1 MLELKNNYQ
10 KYLSPK
16 ELADMLR
23 VDITTVYGWTSDRQI
38 PFLKIGRLVRFD
50 FIKIDKWLKERS
62 VPSIRDLS

>member
-1 MLELKNNYQ
+1 MSELKANFQ

-16 ELADMLR
+16 ELSDMLG

-50 FIKIDKWLKERS
+50 LLKIDKWLKEKTI
-62 VPSIRDLS
+62 PSIKDLS

>member
-1 MLELKNNYQ
+1 MIEQRVNSQ

-23 VDITTVYGWTSDRQI
+23 VAVTTVYGWTSDRQI

-50 FIKIDKWLKERS
+50 LIKIDKWLKEKTI
-62 VPSIRDLS
+62 PSIKDLS